1 MAAPKGNKNHFKHG
15 LSHTRIDNIYKGMIS
30 RCYHPQN
37 IRFDRYGGRGI
48 TVCDEWR
55 NDKIKFFEWAFANG
69 YTDDLTIDRINGDKG
84 YSPDNCRWKT
94 QKAQQNNR
102 CNNRQIELNGETHT
116 MAEWA
121 DITGLNPS
129 TIWAR
134 LKRGWSAEEAL
145 KVV

>member
-15 LSHTRIDNIYKGMIS
+15 LAHTRIDNIYKGMIS
-30 RCYHPQN
+30 RCYHPRN

-48 TVCDEWR
+48 TVCDEWK
-55 NDKIKFFEWAFANG
+55 NDKTKFFEWAFANG
-69 YTDDLTIDRINGDKG
+69 YTDDLTIDRIDGDKG
-84 YSPDNCRWKT
+84 YSPDNCKWKT

-116 MAEWA
+116 MAEWS
-121 DITGLNPS
+121 DITGIKAP

-134 LKRGWSAEEAL
+134 LKRGLSAEEAL

>member
-1 MAAPKGNKNHFKHG
+1 M
-15 LSHTRIDNIYKGMIS
+15 
-30 RCYHPQN
+30 
-37 IRFDRYGGRGI
+37 
-48 TVCDEWR
+48 
-55 NDKIKFFEWAFANG
+55 
-69 YTDDLTIDRINGDKG
+69 TIDRIDGNKG

-121 DITGLNPS
+121 DITGLNPA

-134 LKRGWSAEEAL
+134 LKRGWPVEEAL
-145 KVV
+145 KAVM